1 MIKMTECRKNELKYR
16 HNDIIMCF
24 DEVKMANNVD
34 PDNIPDY
41 IDFQKVLNDSN
52 LTQKDC
58 AKLLKNSE
66 RTVSRWYSGEVEVPY
81 SSWKLLLYELGIVDP
96 RKLMIK
102 RISDEVK
109 NIFDEF
115 FEIKKEFTRISRNDP
130 SANPE
135 SFVIFDSDRNIYV
148 YKVVFFQNSMR
159 AMIRGV
165 DGKIFEKDIKS
176 GISFINRMLK
186 EKRVISYLPESLY
199 IGADESVERMDRH
212 Y

>member
-1 MIKMTECRKNELKYR
+1 MANEL
-16 HNDIIMCF
+16 DL
-24 DEVKMANNVD
+24 
-34 PDNIPDY
+34 DNIPDY

-66 RTVSRWYSGEVEVPY
+66 RTVSRWYSGEIEVPY
-81 SSWKLLLYELGIVDP
+81 SSWKLLLYELGIVDT
-96 RKLMIK
+96 RKLMIN
-102 RISDEVK
+102 RISDAVK

-115 FEIKKEFTRISRNDP
+115 FEIKKEFTRITQNDP

-135 SFVIFDSDRNIYV
+135 SFVIFDSKRNLYV

-159 AMIRGV
+159 AMIRAV

-176 GISFINRMLK
+176 GISFINRMLI
-186 EKRVISYLPESLY
+186 EKRVISYLPESLN
-199 IGADESVERMDRH
+199 IGSDESVERIERQ